1 MLKAEPITYHEFER
15 RENRS
20 VRTFLISDHRLLI
33 DAFADLMRDR
43 KDFSIVGSLTELEL
57 VQESF
62 KKIQLLSVDVVLIDS
77 AMKEADP
84 VQITRKLKESLPDSK
99 IVILGLEHEEE
110 AILRFVEAGAVGY
123 VLKPA
128 SLEDMSKTINAIH
141 KGQSPCSSRIAALL
155 FNKMAQLARVQ
166 RDNSSTQR
174 VSLSIRE
181 KEILALMSAGLNNK
195 DIAKRLNIAFHTVK
209 NHVHNIL
216 EKFQVH
222 NRREAIELAHNQG
235 LIEKTLPSTLGLLRT
250 FILLAGHY
258 IGIDLLV

>member
-1 MLKAEPITYHEFER
+1 MMRAETITYHEFER

-33 DAFADLMRDR
+33 DAFTDLMRDR
-43 KDFSIVGSLTELEL
+43 KDFSIVGSITELEL
-57 VQESF
+57 LQESF

-84 VQITRKLKESLPDSK
+84 IQITRKLKGSLPDSR
-99 IVILGLEHEEE
+99 IVILGLENDEK

-141 KGQSPCSSRIAALL
+141 KGQSPCSSRVAALV

-166 RDNSSTQR
+166 RDNSSTHR
-174 VSLSIRE
+174 VSLSVRE
-181 KEILALMSAGLNNK
+181 KEILALMSVGLNNK
-195 DIAKRLNIAFHTVK
+195 DIASRLNIAFHTVK

-222 NRREAIELAHNQG
+222 NRREAVELANQQG
-235 LIEKTLPSTLGLLRT
+235 LIDKTLISTLGLLRT
-250 FILLAGHY
+250 LIFLAGY
-258 IGIDLLV
+258 CICID